1 MADADEDAIRAP
13 ENASTQPEVDLSDET
28 QDFRFLNHLNLY
40 EQNYS
45 SGMVNPTSIVLH
57 RFFHYRL
64 LTFNLSTAL
73 PIHPPVFR
81 AAVRKTSSPIRQ
93 NFKPMYSPLREGP
106 CTMRSHTPVSTL
118 PKLAS

>member
-45 SGMVNPTSIVLH
+45 GMANKTSIVLDN
-57 RFFHYRL
+57 FFHYL
-64 LTFNLSTAL
+64 LLKFNFSTAS
-73 PIHPPVFR
+73 PIHPLVFR
-81 AAVRKTSSPIRQ
+81 AVERKTSSPIRQ

-106 CTMRSHTPVSTL
+106 CTMRSHTPVSTQ
-118 PKLAS
+118 PKPAS